1 MTEAPTDGPSPRS
14 ADFVQSLER
23 GLAVIKA
30 FDADDRSLTLSD
42 VARKTGL
49 TRAAARRF
57 LHTLAELGYVRTD
70 GRFFSLRP
78 AVLELGYAY
87 LSGLSLP
94 EVAHPHMEE
103 LTARLHESTS
113 ISVLDGTSVVYV
125 ARVAAKRIMTV
136 GINVGTRFPAH
147 ATSMGRVLLAHA
159 PADWLRDLP
168 RDRRPA
174 ADHPADRHRPRH
186 APGGPGA
193 GPPRRLRRRR
203 PGAGA
208 RAALARRAAARPA
221 RAGGRRDERV
231 DPRQPRQHRGDRA
244 RPAAAAA
251 GDRRGDRGG
260 PADPGLTVG
269 AGRSA
274 VGPCRAARARSAQ
287 RQARVVLG
295 QALRRRHGDDVT

>member
-1 MTEAPTDGPSPRS
+1 MTEAPEDAAALRS

-30 FDADDRSLTLSD
+30 FDADDRSLTLSE

-57 LHTLAELGYVRTD
+57 LHTLVELGYVRSD
-70 GRFFSLRP
+70 GRLFSLRP

-113 ISVLDGTSVVYV
+113 ISVLDDSSVVYV

-136 GINVGTRFPAH
+136 GISVGTRFPAH

-159 PADWLRDLP
+159 PTAWLETYLDTADLQPTTPLTVTDRDTLRAVLDQVRADGYALVDQELELGLRSLAVPLHDPRGEVVAAMNVSTHVSRGSAEDVLRDLL
-168 RDRRPA
+168 
-174 ADHPADRHRPRH
+174 
-186 APGGPGA
+186 
-193 GPPRRLRRRR
+193 PPLRQT
-203 PGAGA
+203 
-208 RAALARRAAARPA
+208 AAAIEA
-221 RAGGRRDERV
+221 DLRV
-231 DPRQPRQHRGDRA
+231 Q
-244 RPAAAAA
+244 
-251 GDRRGDRGG
+251 
-260 PADPGLTVG
+260 
-269 AGRSA
+269 S
-274 VGPCRAARARSAQ
+274 
-287 RQARVVLG
+287 
-295 QALRRRHGDDVT
+295 

>member
-1 MTEAPTDGPSPRS
+1 MTDASTDTPSPRS

-159 PADWLRDLP
+159 PADWLRTYLETADLQP
-168 RDRRPA
+168 TTPLTVTDRDTLRA
-174 ADHPADRHRPRH
+174 VLAQVRHDGY
-186 APGGPGA
+186 AVVDQELELG
-193 GPPRRLRRRR
+193 LRS
-203 PGAGA
+203 
-208 RAALARRAAARPA
+208 LAVPLH
-221 RAGGRRDERV
+221 
-231 DPRQPRQHRGDRA
+231 DPRGQVVAAMNVSTHVSRGSTQD
-244 RPAAAAA
+244 
-251 GDRRGDRGG
+251 
-260 PADPGLTVG
+260 
-269 AGRSA
+269 
-274 VGPCRAARARSAQ
+274 
-287 RQARVVLG
+287 VLRDLLP
-295 QALRRRHGDDVT
+295 ALRETATSIEADLRVRS

>member
-1 MTEAPTDGPSPRS
+1 MTEAPGTPHPRS

-30 FDADDRSLTLSD
+30 FDADDRALTLSD

-57 LHTLAELGYVRTD
+57 LHTLAELGYVRSD
-70 GRFFSLRP
+70 GRYFSLRP

-113 ISVLDGTSVVYV
+113 ISVLDDTSVVYV

-136 GINVGTRFPAH
+136 GISVGTRFPAH

-159 PADWLRDLP
+159 PAYWLETYLETADLQPTTPLTVTDRDTL
-168 RDRRPA
+168 RA
-174 ADHPADRHRPRH
+174 VL
-186 APGGPGA
+186 AP
-193 GPPRRLRRRR
+193 GPPRRLRPGR
-203 PGAGA
+203 PGARA
-208 RAALARRAAARPA
+208 RPALPRRAAARPA
-221 RAGGRRDERV
+221 RRRSS
-231 DPRQPRQHRGDRA
+231 PP
-244 RPAAAAA
+244 
-251 GDRRGDRGG
+251 
-260 PADPGLTVG
+260 
-269 AGRSA
+269 
-274 VGPCRAARARSAQ
+274 
-287 RQARVVLG
+287 
-295 QALRRRHGDDVT
+295 